1 MLTFNPWVLELWCFT
16 WVYLV
21 LILFRGYLFYWPY
34 DLDLGVWPFFENF
47 NLTNNF
53 WTVRSR
59 AFILHMIISCDNTRL
74 FDTVTLTLEFD
85 PFFENFNLAYNFW
98 TVGDRALIFHISIPC
113 DKTFP
118 WVPLFFYLV
127 TLTWEFDLLFKN
139 LDISHEYPL
148 W

>member
-47 NLTNNF
+47 DLTNNF

-59 AFILHMIISCDNTRL
+59 AFILHMIISCDNTCL

-85 PFFENFNLAYNFW
+85 LFLFFFYSDCIWAFNSCEKIYDYW
-98 TVGDRALIFHISIPC
+98 YQDICPC
-113 DKTFP
+113 DLGHI
-118 WVPLFFYLV
+118 WNW
-127 TLTWEFDLLFKN
+127 TLLGAFVFHKHILL
-139 LDISHEYPL
+139 LC
-148 W
+148 